1 MHHFVKFMDTKTDKT
16 INLFFPFFLLYPG
29 SKIRDLGS
37 RMKNNQ
43 DSGSVTQLRST
54 LSYTVSIIYSF
65 ILLFQKNNGPI

>member
-1 MHHFVKFMDTKTDKT
+1 MHHFVKFMETKTDKT

-54 LSYTVSIIYSF
+54 LSYICYLQFHFTVP
-65 ILLFQKNNGPI
+65 KK